1 MARQAARRA
10 RKHPPTLLGTTSSSS
25 QGSAGGVL
33 RLLGC
38 PQLLQ
43 LVKISSATLQTSS
56 RLLCKGGELLAR
68 CPAFTTA
75 PVQLMTAAEM
85 LQAVA
90 DIRTDAESR
99 LLEIQ
104 AQIQD
109 LEAEAEQLEE
119 LING

>member
-1 MARQAARRA
+1 
-10 RKHPPTLLGTTSSSS
+10 
-25 QGSAGGVL
+25 
-33 RLLGC
+33 
-38 PQLLQ
+38 
-43 LVKISSATLQTSS
+43 
-56 RLLCKGGELLAR
+56 
-68 CPAFTTA
+68 
-75 PVQLMTAAEM
+75 MTAAEM

-90 DIRTDAESR
+90 DIRSDAEAR